1 MKRNI
6 NIVNQHCHTSIAN
19 TDNYNVSNL
28 SSIIDYSVDNMF
40 CMCLDTYS
48 KEELLGLLP
57 DLLKKLRPSGCLV
70 VRITDFKAVC
80 KRYIDNQI
88 SNDEFMKLLS
98 TKKSSLS
105 IDEIITA
112 LDMNLFK
119 IIKTHREDLLLS
131 VTIQRISV

>member
-6 NIVNQHCHTSIAN
+6 NIVNQLCHTSIAN
-19 TDNYNVSNL
+19 TDNYDVSNL
-28 SSIIDYSVDNMF
+28 SSIVNYSIDNMF

-48 KEELLGLLP
+48 KEELLALIP
-57 DLLKKLRPSGCLV
+57 ELLKKLRPTGSLV
-70 VRITDFKAVC
+70 VRITDFKSVC

-88 SNDEFMKLLS
+88 SNDELIKLLS

-105 IDEIITA
+105 VDEIMTA

-119 IIKTHREDLLLS
+119 IIKIHREDLLLS
-131 VTIQRISV
+131 ITIQRIAV